1 MALLEIGRVIR
12 PHGLKGEVVVALSTN
27 FLERLEPGSRLVAQG
42 GSETTDGELEVRS
55 ARPHQG
61 RHLVLFAGITSI
73 ESAESLR
80 GVVLKAEPI
89 SDPEAL
95 LVHELIGAEL
105 IDQFGTV
112 RGRITAVEAN
122 PASDLL
128 VVDGKTYVPSTFVK
142 EHSPGRVVVEIPD
155 GLFE

>member
-1 MALLEIGRVIR
+1 MALLEIGRVVR

-27 FLERLEPGSRLVAQG
+27 FLQRLEPGSRLAVQFGADQPG
-42 GSETTDGELEVRS
+42 AELKVLS

-61 RHLVLFAGITSI
+61 RYLVVFAGITSV
-73 ESAESLR
+73 EDAESLR

-89 SDPEAL
+89 SDPAAL

-112 RGRITAVEAN
+112 RGRITGVEAN

-128 VVDGKTYVPSTFVK
+128 VVEGKTYVPTAFVRT
-142 EHSPGRVVVEIPD
+142 HGPGRVVVEIPD